1 MPQKHSENK
10 IKTQARIVYGA
21 LCLFSLFVGIIGIIA
36 LSAKKTHI
44 GSFLALQFPIYAA
57 INESTEPN
65 KNNDDSVILEQV
77 TIDDDV
83 NKDII
88 IDKIFTAPE
97 YKELTLTDVEPT
109 VLIYHTHTTEAYAK
123 TALYNYIETS
133 PWRTND
139 NTMNI
144 VAVGER
150 LKTQLAEYGIVA
162 IHDTTNHEP
171 PKLATSYSRSVK
183 TMEKYKA
190 QYPSLKLFIDVHR
203 DAYGDAEAGLKD
215 VVILNGKEV
224 AKLMFVV
231 GTGEGATGTGFGE
244 KPDFPSNYALAKA
257 LTNELKLFDSK
268 LVRKIRVKT
277 GRYNQHVANHCIL
290 VEIGHNA
297 NTLDQAL
304 NAVEYLAMAIAK
316 MSNAPQIDMPIDD
329 DALAV
334 LRLLP

>member
-1 MPQKHSENK
+1 MPRKNSENK
-10 IKTQARIVYGA
+10 TESQTRMVYGA
-21 LCLFSLFVGIIGIIA
+21 LCIFILIAATIGVAA
-36 LSAKKTHI
+36 LSNQTGA
-44 GSFLALQFPIYAA
+44 GAFLTLQFPIYSAKT
-57 INESTEPN
+57 ISTAQAEQ
-65 KNNDDSVILEQV
+65 DDYHIILEQV
-77 TIDDDV
+77 TMDNDV
-83 NKDII
+83 NKEIA
-88 IDKIFTAPE
+88 IDKIASAPE
-97 YKELTLTDVEPT
+97 YEKLTLTDAEPT

-133 PWRTND
+133 QWRTDD

-144 VAVGER
+144 VTVGER
-150 LKTQLAEYGIVA
+150 LKTLLAEYGIAA

-171 PKLATSYSRSVK
+171 PKLATSYSRSVE
-183 TMEKYKA
+183 TMEKYKSK
-190 QYPSLKLFIDVHR
+190 YPSLKLFIDVHR
-203 DAYGDAEAGLKD
+203 DAYGNEEAGLKD
-215 VVILNGKEV
+215 VVIINGKEV

-244 KPDFPSNYALAKA
+244 KPDFPSNYALAKT
-257 LTNELKLFDSK
+257 LTNELQSFDVD

-290 VEIGHNA
+290 VEVGHNA

-316 MSNAPQIDMPIDD
+316 TANAPQIETPID